1 MQYGSLRKIIM
12 EEIKKVLNEQD
23 AGRKLGPSAGELASK
38 GAEHYTS
45 RIENSPI
52 GQLQSDLI
60 KMGYD
65 VTGENGTKN
74 KPDGYLGPKTLAAI
88 SKVTKKKCTK
98 EEVLGNLPIF
108 TKVVAK
114 ANARK
119 DAFAKTVDSEDK
131 LSAATKPERNVVP
144 TSPVNDDLDSTV
156 KDVPTRIPKTGSGFG
171 PREKMEETLLKSL
184 KSLLQK
190 I

>member
-1 MQYGSLRKIIM
+1 M
-12 EEIKKVLNEQD
+12 EEIKKVLSEQD
-23 AGRKLGPSAGELASK
+23 AGRKLGPGAGQLASK
-38 GAEHYTS
+38 GAEHYSS

-60 KMGYD
+60 KMGYN

-88 SKVTKKKCTK
+88 SKVTKKNCTK
-98 EEVLGNLPIF
+98 EEVMGNLPIF

-114 ANARK
+114 ANARR
-119 DAFAKTVDSEDK
+119 DAFAKTVDSENK
-131 LSAATKPERNVVP
+131 LSAATKPEREVVP
-144 TSPVNDDLDSTV
+144 SGSLDNSLDSTI
-156 KDVPTRIPKTGSGFG
+156 KDAPTRLPRPKGSFA
-171 PREKMEETLLKSL
+171 PREKIEETLLKSL